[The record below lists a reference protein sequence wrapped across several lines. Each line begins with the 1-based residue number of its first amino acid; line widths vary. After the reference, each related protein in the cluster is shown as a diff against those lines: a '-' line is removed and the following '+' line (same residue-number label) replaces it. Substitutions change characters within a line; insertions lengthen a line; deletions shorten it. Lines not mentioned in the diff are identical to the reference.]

1 MLLEMVCTKRRH
13 SVYKKREKVQ
23 NVCKK
28 IEKRKTGK
36 RKRKKKLIFLE
47 QDKIL

>member
-13 SVYKKREKVQ
+13 SVYKKEKKSKMCV
-23 NVCKK
+23 K

-47 QDKIL
+47 QEIIL